1 MARAIIQDWTESM
14 VIAGISDAREFKYK
28 VYRDDDRTFQEIREL
43 DDSPLHTLELPEGM
57 NLDRGCYEVLLRYVL
72 TDVIAV

>member
-1 MARAIIQDWTESM
+1 MARAIIQDWTASM